1 MEKVNVNDGKGLYDN
16 IGLIE
21 TLIVDCERVMKALV
35 SGEYMRFSALMVGM
49 VQKLNNLRDGVK
61 SDTESLQ
68 KQVKELQRLLDDINA
83 AERGSD
89 NV

>member
-1 MEKVNVNDGKGLYDN
+1 MEKINMNDGKGLYDN

-21 TLIVDCERVMKALV
+21 TLIVDCERVMKSLI

>member
-16 IGLIE
+16 VGLIDN
-21 TLIVDCERVMKALV
+21 LIVDCERVFKALV
-35 SGEYMRFSALMVGM
+35 SGEYMRFAALMVGM

-61 SDTESLQ
+61 NDTESLQ

-83 AERGSD
+83 AERGSG

>member
-1 MEKVNVNDGKGLYDN
+1 MADLKVNDGKGLYDN

-21 TLIVDCERVMKALV
+21 TLIVDCEKVVKALV
-35 SGEYMRFSALMVGM
+35 SGEYVRFSALIVGM

-61 SDTESLQ
+61 NDTESLQ
-68 KQVKELQRLLDDINA
+68 KQIDELRRFIDDIDA
-83 AERGSD
+83 AEGGAA

>member
-1 MEKVNVNDGKGLYDN
+1 MEKINMNDGKGLYDN

-21 TLIVDCERVMKALV
+21 TLIVDCERVVKALV

-61 SDTESLQ
+61 GDIESLQ

>member
-16 IGLIE
+16 VGLIE

-61 SDTESLQ
+61 SDIESLQ

>member
-1 MEKVNVNDGKGLYDN
+1 MNDGKGLYDN

-21 TLIVDCERVMKALV
+21 TLIVDCERVMKSLI